1 MLNLH
6 GITSARYST
15 ENTAI
20 DAPVTVTRNGVQESR
35 RANDDIEGGG
45 MLAYLA
51 GGGLIHPYIPPAASV
66 AEIKAEAR
74 RRILDRYPTWR
85 QLNLIRDGGA
95 DLDAMSAYV
104 DAVRAASN
112 ALEASLPSDYT
123 ADSRWPA

>member
-74 RRILDRYPTWR
+74 RRILDRYPLWK
-85 QLNLIRDGGA
+85 QVNIIRSGDGLA
-95 DLDAMSAYV
+95 AMTAFI

-112 ALEASLPSDYT
+112 ALEATLPSDYQ
-123 ADSRWPA
+123 ADKHWPA